1 MPCDRSGKSESGVL
15 LLQVKRPLKCRAS
28 SPICMSMTY
37 AHATTGNG
45 FASSSSA
52 DTAQRLRRVQRL
64 AWLLDAA
71 FRVPGTRF
79 RVGVDAVVGLLPV
92 GGSVIMGLVSLY
104 IVWEA
109 WRMRLPTAVLGRM
122 VANIV
127 LETMVDTVP
136 VAGDLFDAAFKA
148 NLRNV
153 ALMEQALGLRK

>member
-1 MPCDRSGKSESGVL
+1 METLSRL
-15 LLQVKRPLKCRAS
+15 LKWTLR
-28 SPICMSMTY
+28 SPICMGMTY
-37 AHATTGNG
+37 AHATAGNG
-45 FASSSSA
+45 FASSSTA
-52 DTAQRLRRVQRL
+52 ETAQRLRRVQRL

-79 RVGVDAVVGLLPV
+79 RLGVDAIVGLLPV
-92 GGSVIMGLVSLY
+92 GGSVIMGMVSLY

-109 WRMRLPTAVLGRM
+109 WRMRLPTSVLGRM

-127 LETMVDTVP
+127 LETLVDTVP

-153 ALMEQALGLRK
+153 ALMEQALGLRP